1 MVRSCKICRASALK
15 EIDQLLLDGRQYR
28 DIALKVEKEF
38 PGVSLHALEQSI
50 GRHHKSKH
58 TATLSKGK
66 DNMVA
71 LKEAYD
77 LATSG
82 QVSWDQFK
90 EKVRQIG
97 YQNILTNPESVGPR
111 EVIAL
116 ESIESQ
122 KNKSEGR
129 LAAMEKSWS
138 AFFGGFLKPHICPK
152 CGDLML
158 PRPQDYTDDEEI
170 QQIMATTPSITYEQL
185 EAEQEE
191 FQRKKESGLFKDL
204 EEHYSIEEWKKRLY
218 FYLQGTSQGIERITQ
233 KTKPGNQEQNSTLP

>member
-1 MVRSCKICRASALK
+1 MVRSCKVCRSSVLK
-15 EIDQLLLDGRQYR
+15 EVDQLLLDGVQYR
-28 DIALKVEKEF
+28 EISMKVKDEF
-38 PGVSLHALEQSI
+38 PQISPHALEQSI
-50 GRHHKSKH
+50 GRHHKNKH

-66 DNMVA
+66 DNMIA
-71 LKEAYD
+71 LQEVYN
-77 LATSG
+77 LASSG
-82 QVSWDQFK
+82 QVTWDQFK

-129 LAAMEKSWS
+129 LAAMEKSWGI
-138 AFFGGFLKPHICPK
+138 FFGGFLKPHICPK

-170 QQIMATTPSITYEQL
+170 QQIMASTSPITYEQL
-185 EAEQEE
+185 QADKEE
-191 FQRKKESGLFKDL
+191 FHRKKESGLFKDL

-218 FYLQGTSQGIERITQ
+218 FYLMGTGTKRERMAQ
-233 KTKPGNQEQNSTLP
+233 ETKPESQEQNSTLP